1 MAMDDTNT
9 DKDQRTRGPQ
19 IDNLSAMLSLS
30 IDFSFVY
37 LLFGVGVLLMPL
49 LIAGG
54 RWPLLTHSPNHLID
68 PIQCASPALA
78 FDTTYLP
85 RLPDVEPI

>member
-1 MAMDDTNT
+1 MAMDDT
-9 DKDQRTRGPQ
+9 DKDLRTRGPQ

-37 LLFGVGVLLMPL
+37 LLFGVGVGVLLMPL

-54 RWPLLTHSPNHLID
+54 RWPILTHSPNHLID

-85 RLPDVEPI
+85 RLPVVEPI